1 MNFKWCNCDF
11 FSGTDI
17 IKYQKKKSFWANNSV
32 QETWPSV
39 FSVVNSMTKVTDLG
53 PAKSLCFVHRQDTF
67 KSDL

>member
-1 MNFKWCNCDF
+1 MNFKWCNCNF

-32 QETWPSV
+32 QETWPCV
-39 FSVVNSMTKVTDLG
+39 FSVVNSMTKGADLD
-53 PAKSLCFVHRQDTF
+53 PAKSLRFVQRQDTF

>member
-1 MNFKWCNCDF
+1 MVQLDF

-17 IKYQKKKSFWANNSV
+17 IKYQKKNHSGPIIPCRRCV
-32 QETWPSV
+32 PCV
-39 FSVVNSMTKVTDLG
+39 FSVVNSMTKGADLD